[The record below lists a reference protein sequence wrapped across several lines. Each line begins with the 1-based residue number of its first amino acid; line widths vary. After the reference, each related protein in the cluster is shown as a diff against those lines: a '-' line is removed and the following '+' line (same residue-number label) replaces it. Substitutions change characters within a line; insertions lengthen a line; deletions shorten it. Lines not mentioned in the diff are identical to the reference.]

1 MFTIMMRATISVFFI
16 TTLIVMCS
24 LQYTVLENPIL
35 DEQQSEHS
43 ISVVTNEVVEAENYT
58 LVYQLDIPD
67 IVNHN
72 NDGVNYAIDNSSQIN
87 FSFDRV
93 AYHLELQKNGEERFY
108 VYVSFPTLTTSVTEI
123 GVPNYGTGIIYHQM
137 IEDLHIS
144 SNHPELSSIPSSD
157 SGVIEFWPS
166 NYVTD
171 NQIGVPGA
179 DSQTYDFGDSKNT
192 GAGYGSMQIHD
203 YNSGQTLFA
212 YNAWGSGVNA
222 NDLGMGNN
230 PDTSGNPDWTFTSNS
245 EQYDLKSMRVMVR
258 EGPFPSGLQVT
269 INSPQT
275 HQIIQRQANNMAQVP
290 ISGNI
295 DYDYDF
301 VKSRMIEID
310 SNGTNIS
317 TPSEWYTI
325 HSTFK
330 PGGAFFKNI
339 EVNAGWYNMEL
350 EISNQGVLIG
360 AITVESFGVG
370 EIFIIAG
377 QSNSAN
383 HGNVTLTPSD
393 ARVSTWGSEGWRFA
407 TDPLPIA
414 TGNGGSPWPA
424 LGDNLAQRYDVP
436 IGMISVGWG
445 GTKVEQWL
453 PDDTSSNSLFPRIQ
467 MALDEVGYLG
477 ARAILWHQGESD
489 LAGGTTT
496 ENYTSMLNEVI
507 MGSRIY
513 ANWDIPWAVA
523 RASYLPGFS
532 EESLAEI
539 VDAQQAV
546 IDNDSLTYLGPDTDT
561 LIGDSWRYDTVHFNG
576 EGLLEHARL
585 WDLSISVMMN
595 DFLGWDDDGDGVEN
609 ALDECEDTPVGE
621 ATYTDGCSD
630 SQRDSDDDGV
640 SDDIDL
646 CPGFDDSLDLD
657 MDGIPDDCDP
667 LIDNDAD
674 GVANDVDECEGYDDN
689 IDLDSDSIPDDCD
702 SIIDSDGDGVANSL
716 DKCEGYDDSIDSD
729 LDGIPDD
736 CDTLLDSD
744 GDGVNNSAD
753 LCEGYDDSID
763 FDLDGIPY
771 GCDLIIDSDGDG
783 VADSLDKCVGFDDS
797 IDNDSDS
804 IPDGCD
810 SLLDSDFDGVIDSED
825 LCEGYD
831 DNIDLD
837 SDSIPDGCDDS
848 VEKEATSKEQSGTD
862 MSAITSVI
870 GGGLLLILVAMLVS
884 MLMRKG
890 GKKPEQKELEDE
902 VLFEMAQ
909 KPELLLI
916 DDGPDPSIIGDIKD
930 GFEWIEHPT
939 GSGIWYFKDKD
950 TLQWKKH

>member
-1 MFTIMMRATISVFFI
+1 MRAVISVFFI
-16 TTLIVMCS
+16 TSLMVMCS
-24 LQYTVLENPIL
+24 LHYPLEDSSILENNRY
-35 DEQQSEHS
+35 DNS
-43 ISVVTNEVVEAENYT
+43 ISVVTNDVDEAENYT

-72 NDGVNYAIDNSSQIN
+72 NDAMDYAIDNSSQIN

-93 AYHLELQKNGEERFY
+93 AYHLELQKNGEDRFY

-123 GVPNYGTGIIYHQM
+123 GVPNYGSGIIHHQM

-144 SNHPELSSIPSSD
+144 SNHPNLSSISSSD

-166 NYVTD
+166 NYVTN

-179 DSQTYDFGDSKNT
+179 DSQTYDFGDSKDS
-192 GAGYGSMQIHD
+192 GAGYGSMQLHD

-212 YNAWGSGVNA
+212 YNAWGSGVDA
-222 NDLGMGNN
+222 NDLGIGNN
-230 PDTSGNPDWTFTSNS
+230 PNESGNPDWTFTSNS
-245 EQYDLKSMRVMVR
+245 AEYDLKSMRVMVR
-258 EGPFPSGLQVT
+258 EGQFPSDLLVT
-269 INSPQT
+269 VNSPQT

-301 VKSRMIEID
+301 VSARMIEID

-330 PGGAFFKNI
+330 PGGSFFKNI
-339 EVNAGWYNMEL
+339 DVNAGWYNMEL
-350 EISNQGVLIG
+350 QIFNQGTLIE
-360 AITVESFGVG
+360 AITVDSFGVG
-370 EIFIIAG
+370 EVFIIAG

-393 ARVSTWGSEGWRFA
+393 SRVSTWGSDGWRFA

-436 IGMISVGWG
+436 IGLISVGWG

-453 PDDTSSNSLFPRIQ
+453 PDDSSSNPLFSRIQ

-489 LAGGTTT
+489 LSGGTTT
-496 ENYTSMLNEVI
+496 EDYASMLNEVI

-532 EESLAEI
+532 AESLAEI

-546 IDNDSLTYLGPDTDT
+546 IDNDSLTYLGPDTDN

-585 WDLSISVMMN
+585 WDLSISVMMS
-595 DFLGWDDDGDGVEN
+595 DLLGWDDDGDGVGN
-609 ALDECEDTPVGE
+609 DLDECEDTPVGE
-621 ATYTDGCSD
+621 PTYADGCSD
-630 SQRDSDDDGV
+630 SQRDSDNDGI

-646 CPGFDDSLDLD
+646 CPGFDDSLDFDL
-657 MDGIPDDCDP
+657 DGIPDDCDL
-667 LIDNDAD
+667 LIDSDSD
-674 GVANDVDECEGYDDN
+674 GVANDADECEGYDDN

-702 SIIDSDGDGVANSL
+702 SIIDSDGDGVAN
-716 DKCEGYDDSIDSD
+716 DADECEGFDD
-729 LDGIPDD
+729 
-736 CDTLLDSD
+736 
-744 GDGVNNSAD
+744 N
-753 LCEGYDDSID
+753 ID

-771 GCDLIIDSDGDG
+771 GCDIIIDSDEDG
-783 VADSLDKCVGFDDS
+783 ISDNLDECPGFDDTLDS
-797 IDNDSDS
+797 DNDT

-810 SLLDSDFDGVIDSED
+810 ILIDSDFDGVIDTED
-825 LCEGYD
+825 LCDGYD
-831 DNIDLD
+831 DLQDLD

-848 VEKEATSKEQSGTD
+848 IETEDTSKEQSSSE
-862 MSAITSVI
+862 MSAITSAI
-870 GGGLLLILVAMLVS
+870 GGGLLLILVAILAS

-890 GKKPEQKELEDE
+890 EQKPDKRQFEDE
-902 VLFEMAQ
+902 MFFDMSD
-909 KPELLLI
+909 KPDLLPI
-916 DDGPDPSIIGDIKD
+916 EDGPDPSIIGDIKD
-930 GFEWIEHPT
+930 DFEWVEHPS
-939 GSGIWYFKDKD
+939 GSGVWFFKDKD